1 MSSKVRNIIAIT
13 VGVIAVTAIIAVIVL
28 ASIRIRPLEYD
39 NGNGGWLTD
48 RESVVVWYGGNMLSG
63 ENADGKL
70 SGYGEENGV
79 YSYDDLFDMMSFS
92 LFTACL
98 QGNYGFGL
106 SLSDTSDIRKS
117 EVTVSELKTV
127 VSEARGSDAEGYT
140 FFVTLPEARTLSV
153 SDDAGRTGEVSYD
166 TVMFRLTT
174 RNNWVANVEAYAYLA
189 HDLNVSTDETGA
201 DSKVYYS
208 LTFGARTEG
217 VMDTLDA
224 IYDITSD
231 APATDDS
238 TDDTTDDT
246 TDGSTDG
253 STDDTTSNGTTEE
266 SSTTE

>member
-13 VGVIAVTAIIAVIVL
+13 VGVIAVAAIIAVIVL

-153 SDDAGRTGEVSYD
+153 SDDAEHHGR
-166 TVMFRLTT
+166 
-174 RNNWVANVEAYAYLA
+174 
-189 HDLNVSTDETGA
+189 
-201 DSKVYYS
+201 
-208 LTFGARTEG
+208 G
-217 VMDTLDA
+217 VLRHRDV
-224 IYDITSD
+224 
-231 APATDDS
+231 PPHHP
-238 TDDTTDDT
+238 
-246 TDGSTDG
+246 
-253 STDDTTSNGTTEE
+253 
-266 SSTTE
+266 

>member
-1 MSSKVRNIIAIT
+1 M
-13 VGVIAVTAIIAVIVL
+13 
-28 ASIRIRPLEYD
+28 
-39 NGNGGWLTD
+39 
-48 RESVVVWYGGNMLSG
+48 
-63 ENADGKL
+63 
-70 SGYGEENGV
+70 
-79 YSYDDLFDMMSFS
+79 
-92 LFTACL
+92 
-98 QGNYGFGL
+98 
-106 SLSDTSDIRKS
+106 
-117 EVTVSELKTV
+117 
-127 VSEARGSDAEGYT
+127 
-140 FFVTLPEARTLSV
+140 
-153 SDDAGRTGEVSYD
+153 
-166 TVMFRLTT
+166 MFRLTT

-253 STDDTTSNGTTEE
+253 STDDTTSDGTTEE